1 MHREIAWEPL
11 FLRNRKT
18 LPVLMFCTTQ
28 GDAQMKKFLSAV
40 LAAGLIAG
48 VSGMA
53 SAEGMKKNDS
63 MHKSNSM
70 MKKDQPGTVT
80 PRTTGSSGTSKP
92 TAAPQT
98 TPAQPMGKGS
108 NAETPKK

>member
-1 MHREIAWEPL
+1 M
-11 FLRNRKT
+11 NS
-18 LPVLMFCTTQ
+18 
-28 GDAQMKKFLSAV
+28 KFLSAV

-63 MHKSNSM
+63 MHKSDTM
-70 MKKDQPGTVT
+70 MKKDKPGTTT

-92 TAAPQT
+92 TASPQT

-108 NAETPKK
+108 AAETPKK